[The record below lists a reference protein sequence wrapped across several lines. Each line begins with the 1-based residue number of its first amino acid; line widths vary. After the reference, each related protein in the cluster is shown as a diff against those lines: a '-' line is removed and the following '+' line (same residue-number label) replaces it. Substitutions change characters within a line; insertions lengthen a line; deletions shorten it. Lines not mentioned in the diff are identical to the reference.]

1 MQPVLNRIRSA
12 TAPAY
17 LFLCLILGGSA
28 QGVWQNALLQL
39 LGVAIIAW
47 AAIARVQEPL
57 ALPARQLLL
66 IGLAAIA
73 VVTVQL
79 VPVPAS
85 IWVSGAR
92 APLAAGMGLLTGAR
106 PAMPLS
112 VAPFATVSALLALI
126 PAIAM
131 FCATAALGAY
141 RPRLL
146 AAALLAGAILGI
158 LLGALQVASSDP
170 AQSAWYLYPD
180 TNLGSAV
187 GFFANSNHMA
197 TLLVACLPFL
207 AALLAAGRTARLQQ
221 YSGLVGM
228 VAGGVIVVVVGIALN
243 QSMAGYGLALPVAA
257 ASVLIVLPR
266 GSRARRLVAVA
277 AAALLIAVVGALQ
290 ASSIGGTAI
299 GEQAATS
306 VQSRQEILATS
317 ARAIGDFM
325 PFGSG
330 LGTFVKVYPTYE
342 PIERV
347 SPTYVIH
354 AHNDY
359 VELILELGVFGILLI
374 GAFLIW
380 WGAAVWRVWRTA
392 EAGPFARAASVASAA
407 ILAHSL
413 VDFPLRT
420 AAVSA
425 VFAMCMALLAGN
437 RAAAAKDESDLRPTR
452 HLVLG

>member
-1 MQPVLNRIRSA
+1 MLNRIRSA

-17 LFLCLILGGSA
+17 LFLCLVLGGSA

-47 AAIARVQEPL
+47 AAATRLQEPL
-57 ALPARQLLL
+57 ALPARHLLL
-66 IGLAAIA
+66 IVLAAIA
-73 VVTVQL
+73 VVIVQL
-79 VPVPAS
+79 VPIPAS
-85 IWVSGAR
+85 MWASGAR
-92 APLAAGMGLLTGAR
+92 APLAVSMRLLTDAV
-106 PAMPLS
+106 PATPLS
-112 VAPFATVSALLALI
+112 LAPFATVAALLALI

-131 FCATAALGAY
+131 FCATVALGAY

-146 AAALLAGAILGI
+146 AAALFAGALLGI

-197 TLLVACLPFL
+197 TLLVTCLPFL
-207 AALLAAGRTARLQQ
+207 AALLAAGRTAKLQQ

-228 VAGGVIVVVVGIALN
+228 VAGGAIVIVVGIALN

-257 ASVLIVLPR
+257 ASVLIVLPP
-266 GSRARRLVAVA
+266 GSRARRVIA
-277 AAALLIAVVGALQ
+277 AGTAGLLIAVIVALQ
-290 ASSIGGTAI
+290 ASSIGSTAI

-330 LGTFVKVYPTYE
+330 LGTFVKVYPMYE

-359 VELILELGVFGILLI
+359 VEVALELGIFGILLV

-380 WGAAVWRVWRTA
+380 WGAAVLRVWRSA
-392 EAGPFARAASVASAA
+392 ETGPFARAASVASAA

-425 VFAMCMALLAGN
+425 VFAMCLALLAGH
-437 RAAAAKDESDLRPTR
+437 RVAAQKDESDLRPTR
-452 HLVLG
+452 HLVLR

>member
-1 MQPVLNRIRSA
+1 MLDRLRSA
-12 TAPAY
+12 TAPTY
-17 LFLCLILGGSA
+17 LFLCLILGGSV
-28 QGVWQNALLQL
+28 QGVWQNALLQV

-47 AAIARVQEPL
+47 AATTRFHEPL

-66 IGLAAIA
+66 IAAA
-73 VVTVQL
+73 VVAVVIVQL
-79 VPVPAS
+79 LPVPAS
-85 IWVSGAR
+85 LWATGPRAALASSLRLLGA
-92 APLAAGMGLLTGAR
+92 GS
-106 PAMPLS
+106 AMPLS
-112 VAPFATVSALLALI
+112 LAPFATVSALFALI

-131 FCATAALGAY
+131 FCATVALGAH

-146 AAALLAGAILGI
+146 ASALFSGALLGI
-158 LLGALQVASSDP
+158 LLGALQVASPDP

-197 TLLVACLPFL
+197 TLLVTCLPFL
-207 AALLAAGRTARLQQ
+207 AALLAAGRGARLQH

-257 ASVLIVLPR
+257 ASVLIVLPP
-266 GSRARRLVAVA
+266 GSRGRRLIA
-277 AAALLIAVVGALQ
+277 ALSAGLLIAVVVALQ
-290 ASSIGGTAI
+290 TSSIGSAAI

-306 VQSRQEILATS
+306 VQSRQEIFATS

-330 LGTFVKVYPTYE
+330 LGTFAKVYPMYE
-342 PIERV
+342 RIERV
-347 SPTYVIH
+347 SPTYVVH

-359 VELILELGVFGILLI
+359 VELALEMGLFGIVI
-374 GAFLIW
+374 AGAFLIW

-420 AAVSA
+420 AAISA
-425 VFAMCMALLAGN
+425 VFAMCMALLAGH
-437 RAAAAKDESDLRPTR
+437 RVARPRDEGDLRPTR
-452 HLVLG
+452 HVVLR